1 MNMSK
6 KTTPDGRI
14 LVVDDNKAILSA
26 LRLLLPAYFSEVT
39 LLSSPNDL
47 MHSMEVKRP
56 EVVLLDMN
64 FTAKVTTGNE
74 GLFWLGEILKAYPDV
89 PVVLFTAYSDV
100 ALAVD
105 AIKRGAFDFIIKPFD
120 NAKLVTTLQ
129 AALRLSRSRQE
140 VKQLREIKNEIRSE
154 GDMFWGESP
163 KMKELRKIVQKV
175 ARTDASILITGENG
189 TGKDMLAGEI
199 HRLSKRSGSSMVSV
213 DVGSLPESLFES
225 ELFGHVRG
233 AFTDAKADRAGKFE
247 VASGGTLFL
256 DEIGNIPLHLQTKL
270 LTAIQTKSITRVGSN
285 VPVPVDIRLIC
296 ATNRDISRMV
306 ADGQFREDLF
316 FRINTIHLTLPPLRE
331 RMEDIVPLAEL
342 FMRKYAVKYGK
353 DIRGIRDEAR
363 EELMQ
368 RPWQGN
374 IRELQHVVEKAVILS
389 EKGMLEVGDF
399 FPEQQDR
406 RGPGRRSKTAAQVL
420 KESVRK
426 GNVVTLDDMEKE
438 LIRVAMR
445 QHDGNLTVVAQQL
458 GITRQTL
465 YNKLKKYG
473 M

>member
-1 MNMSK
+1 
-6 KTTPDGRI
+6 
-14 LVVDDNKAILSA
+14 
-26 LRLLLPAYFSEVT
+26 
-39 LLSSPNDL
+39 

-270 LTAIQTKSITRVGSN
+270 LTAIQTKSVTRVGSN

-353 DIRGIRDEAR
+353 DIRGIRDEA
-363 EELMQ
+363 
-368 RPWQGN
+368 
-374 IRELQHVVEKAVILS
+374 A
-389 EKGMLEVGDF
+389 
-399 FPEQQDR
+399 
-406 RGPGRRSKTAAQVL
+406 RS
-420 KESVRK
+420 
-426 GNVVTLDDMEKE
+426 
-438 LIRVAMR
+438 
-445 QHDGNLTVVAQQL
+445 
-458 GITRQTL
+458 
-465 YNKLKKYG
+465 
-473 M
+473 

>member
-1 MNMSK
+1 M
-6 KTTPDGRI
+6 
-14 LVVDDNKAILSA
+14 
-26 LRLLLPAYFSEVT
+26 
-39 LLSSPNDL
+39 
-47 MHSMEVKRP
+47 
-56 EVVLLDMN
+56 
-64 FTAKVTTGNE
+64 
-74 GLFWLGEILKAYPDV
+74 YPDI

-120 NAKLVTTLQ
+120 NAKLVSTLQ

-140 VKQLREIKNEIRSE
+140 VKQLREIKNEIR
-154 GDMFWGESP
+154 GDGGMYWGESP

-175 ARTDASILITGENG
+175 AQTDASILITGENG

-199 HRLSKRSGSSMVSV
+199 HRMSRRAGSSMVNV

-256 DEIGNIPLHLQTKL
+256 DEIGNIPLHLQAKL

-285 VPVPVDIRLIC
+285 IPVPVDIRLIC
-296 ATNRDISRMV
+296 ATNRDLSRMV
-306 ADGQFREDLF
+306 TEGLFREDLY

-331 RMEDIVPLAEL
+331 RAEDIIPLAEL
-342 FMRKYAVKYGK
+342 FMRKYAIKYGK
-353 DIRGIRDEAR
+353 DIKGIKDDAR
-363 EELMQ
+363 TELVG

-389 EKGMLEVGDF
+389 ENDWLETADF
-399 FPEQQDR
+399 FPEKQD
-406 RGPGRRSKTAAQVL
+406 GPVQGDKSRTAAQII
-420 KESVRK
+420 KDSVRQ

-438 LIRVAMR
+438 LIRAWPC
-445 QHDGNLTVVAQQL
+445 GS
-458 GITRQTL
+458 
-465 YNKLKKYG
+465 
-473 M
+473 

>member
-6 KTTPDGRI
+6 KTIPDGRV

-26 LRLLLPAYFSEVT
+26 LRLLLPVHFSEVT

-47 MHSMEVKRP
+47 MHNMEVKCP

-74 GLFWLGEILKAYPDV
+74 GLFWLGEILKTWPDV

-120 NAKLVTTLQ
+120 NAKLVSTLQ
-129 AALRLSRSRQE
+129 AALRLARSRQE
-140 VKQLREIKNEIRSE
+140 VKQLREIKNEIRGGE
-154 GDMFWGESP
+154 DMYWGDSP

-175 ARTDASILITGENG
+175 AKTDAGILITGENG

-199 HRLSKRSGSSMVSV
+199 HRMSRRAGSSMVSV

-256 DEIGNIPLHLQTKL
+256 DEIGNVPLHLQTKL
-270 LTAIQTKSITRVGSN
+270 LTAIQTKSVTRVGSN
-285 VPVPVDIRLIC
+285 IPVPVDIRLIC
-296 ATNRDISRMV
+296 ATNRDLLQMV
-306 ADGQFREDLF
+306 ASGQFREDLF

-331 RMEDIVPLAEL
+331 RIEDIVPLAEL
-342 FMRKYAVKYGK
+342 FVRKYAVKYGK
-353 DIRGIRDEAR
+353 DIGGISDEACK
-363 EELMQ
+363 ELQ
-368 RPWQGN
+368 QQPWKGN

-389 EKGMLEVGDF
+389 EKGMLELEDF
-399 FPEQQDR
+399 FPGQQER
-406 RGPGRRSKTAAQVL
+406 RGPGRRSRTAVQAL
-420 KESVRK
+420 KESVKR
-426 GNVVTLDDMEKE
+426 GDVVTLDDMEKE

-445 QHDGNLTVVAQQL
+445 QHDGNLTAVAQQL